1 VVSFK
6 YLLLSA
12 LDSSNEA
19 FAFQSWLSL
28 ERGQVTNGTLP
39 RFSAIQSCAFMW
51 RSSLDDAFRFFSRFD
66 KRLSFSLTNPVP
78 CQDSLDHCPLI
89 QDVLVQV
96 PFPSTKVII
105 SILARMSVMDC
116 EG

>member
-1 VVSFK
+1 
-6 YLLLSA
+6 
-12 LDSSNEA
+12 
-19 FAFQSWLSL
+19 
-28 ERGQVTNGTLP
+28 
-39 RFSAIQSCAFMW
+39 
-51 RSSLDDAFRFFSRFD
+51 
-66 KRLSFSLTNPVP
+66 VP